1 MTNIDISSIVLL
13 SGAILWAIIFW
24 GFALYQCMKISN
36 MQRLIEERNKDYQTF
51 Y

>member
-36 MQRLIEERNKDYQTF
+36 MQSLIEERNKDYQTF